1 MSRSKRKPI
10 IKDRPRNY
18 KKSTRYWR
26 RIRRIWKQEVDAIKT
41 KEEIV
46 ITQAQELTNSYDYC
60 DYINFDCG
68 EKYTRK

>member
-26 RIRRIWKQEVDAIKT
+26 KIRRIWKMEVDSG
-41 KEEIV
+41 KE
-46 ITQAQELTNSYDYC
+46 ITQAKELENDYNYS
-60 DYINFDCG
+60 DYRFIDCE
-68 EKYTRK
+68 EKHTRK